1 MTALDEVD
9 GVTRGTL
16 ERYGF
21 DVERFE
27 ALRDRVARGELTP
40 ESNVVQGAV
49 EPPAADDLER
59 LPAPDEPGHA
69 EAHGAGVEALR
80 AGRVAQVV
88 LAGGMATRFGGVVK
102 GVVEVLGG
110 RSFLDVK
117 LAETARLAD
126 ELGATI
132 PVALMTSFATDG
144 VTREHVTGL
153 GVPEPAFFPQ
163 FVSLRLEPSGA
174 LFRNSDGTVS
184 LYGPGHGDL
193 FDALRRSGLLDRLAA
208 RGVEHVAVSNVDNLG
223 ARIDPAVV
231 GAHVL
236 AGRPLTIEVAAKRG
250 DAGGAPARVA
260 GRLRVVEGPCFPRA
274 FDQGT
279 IAVFSTNTATI
290 ALEALAAPIE
300 LSWLHVPKVVDGR
313 AAVQLERLYHELSAL
328 VPTTFL
334 EVPRGG
340 ARGRFMPVKTP
351 EDLPRVRADLEA
363 MLGTSL
369 A

>member
-1 MTALDEVD
+1 MS
-9 GVTRGTL
+9 R
-16 ERYGF
+16 R
-21 DVERFE
+21 
-27 ALRDRVARGELTP
+27 P
-40 ESNVVQGAV
+40 KS
-49 EPPAADDLER
+49 PPA
-59 LPAPDEPGHA
+59 P
-69 EAHGAGVEALR
+69 
-80 AGRVAQVV
+80 GRVWLYGQHAVAAALANPDRPCYRV
-88 LAGGMATRFGGVVK
+88 LAT
-102 GVVEVLGG
+102 ESVL
-110 RSFLDVK
+110 
-117 LAETARLAD
+117 
-126 ELGATI
+126 
-132 PVALMTSFATDG
+132 P
-144 VTREHVTGL
+144 
-153 GVPEPAFFPQ
+153 
-163 FVSLRLEPSGA
+163 
-174 LFRNSDGTVS
+174 
-184 LYGPGHGDL
+184 
-193 FDALRRSGLLDRLAA
+193 
-208 RGVEHVAVSNVDNLG
+208 
-223 ARIDPAVV
+223 
-231 GAHVL
+231 
-236 AGRPLTIEVAAKRG
+236 TIEVAAKRG